1 MVPYL
6 RALTGRNRGKKVDRQ
21 LACILTFVDGA
32 ANAGGHFDREARYS
46 LRSATSD
53 LHLPYW
59 ELLPRSSQERAYR
72 LPWSIGDSGDRS
84 RANMPLLSLCRGLM
98 GSDLTRHVVRACNGG
113 VALFHREC
121 KNGPEYVIPSMKN
134 STRRFDQGQCL
145 QRHPAR

>member
-6 RALTGRNRGKKVDRQ
+6 RALTGRNRGEKVYRH
-21 LACILTFVDGA
+21 LASILTFVVDGRQFA
-32 ANAGGHFDREARYS
+32 LGDVRLAFAGLGV
-46 LRSATSD
+46 
-53 LHLPYW
+53 
-59 ELLPRSSQERAYR
+59 LPRSSQERAYR

-145 QRHPAR
+145 QRPPAR